1 MQMQSFPTRYR
12 ISLLLLSILTFC
24 TGRLHSQA
32 DPTASKNTQYSVFGA
47 YSLVSPDD
55 RNATLNSGVTFGGDY
70 THMFGNF
77 ALSVEPRFAFAPGNT
92 VGERTFGGGF
102 RFEYRIKR
110 LIPYVDYIVSYGI
123 VTFTHSTDPNYT
135 RDDAYVRSPGLG
147 VDYYFTRQWGVRAD
161 YQFQHWTIVPGDT
174 FNPRVLSF
182 GVVYR
187 LPFKPYVHYWP

>member
-1 MQMQSFPTRYR
+1 MGMLMQSFPTRYR
-12 ISLLLLSILTFC
+12 ISLLLLSLLTFC
-24 TGRLHSQA
+24 TGRLQSQA
-32 DPTASKNTQYSVFGA
+32 FPTASKNTQYSVFGT

-77 ALSVEPRFAFAPGNT
+77 ALSVEPRIAFAPGNT
-92 VGERTFGGGF
+92 VGERTFGGGL

-110 LIPYVDYIVSYGI
+110 LIPYVDYIVSYGV
-123 VTFTHSTDPNYT
+123 VTFTHPTAPTYT
-135 RDDAYVRSPGLG
+135 RDDAYVRSPGIGL
-147 VDYYFTRQWGVRAD
+147 DYYLSRQLGVRAD

-187 LPFKPYVHYWP
+187 IPYKPYVHY